1 MIDKFYLKSHFK
13 QIMQSLIDQCR
24 LVLQNSVAEC
34 ESNWIALSGGL
45 DSSILAHLLKD
56 QKPQTMTIITK
67 DFLGTDLT
75 YAQII
80 SKHMGLSLSLMQ
92 VSMEELLDSINETI
106 KILGNFNDIEIRN
119 SIVPYIYLN
128 LLKKQGV
135 NSVISGDGADEL
147 FAGYNFLLK
156 KSEKEMDG
164 ELKRIKRIMHFPSKD
179 IARSLNMKVEM
190 PFLNE
195 EVIKFSDTIPI
206 SKKINLKEGKKYGKF
221 ILREAFERNL
231 PTNIVWREKSPMQDG
246 SGTVNL
252 TGLFNTVITD
262 GMFLQKKTKILEED
276 GIYIRTKE
284 SLHYYEC
291 FRKSN
296 SVTCSNSDKKCPDC
310 NYDIRLDSKFCR
322 MCGKFP
328 II

>member
-1 MIDKFYLKSHFK
+1 MKSE
-13 QIMQSLIDQCR
+13 IDQCR
-24 LVLQNSVAEC
+24 KVLESAAADC
-34 ESNWIALSGGL
+34 ESECIALSGGL

-56 QKPQTMTIITK
+56 RNPQVMTIITK

-80 SKHMGLSLSLMQ
+80 AKHTQLHLSLIQ
-92 VSMEELLDSINETI
+92 VSMEEMLDSINETI

-119 SIVPYIYLN
+119 SIVPFIYLN
-128 LLKKQGV
+128 SLKKKGID
-135 NSVISGDGADEL
+135 SVITGDGADEI

-156 KSEKEMDG
+156 KSEEELDE

-179 IARSLNMKVEM
+179 IARSLDMKVET

-195 EVIKFSDTIPI
+195 DVIRFSDTIPI
-206 SKKINLKEGKKYGKF
+206 SMKINLKDGEKFGKW
-221 ILREAFERNL
+221 ILRETFEKEL
-231 PTNIVWREKSPMQDG
+231 PRNIVWREKSPMQDG
-246 SGTVNL
+246 SGTSNL
-252 TGLFNTVITD
+252 TELFNTIITD
-262 GMFLQKKTKILEED
+262 KIFLQKKAKILEED
-276 GIYIRTKE
+276 GVYIRSKE

-296 SVTCSNSDKKCPDC
+296 SITRSNSDKKCPDC
-310 NYDIRLDSKFCR
+310 NYDIHLDSKFCR

-328 II
+328 IN